1 MVNYRRDR
9 LEGGTYFFTLA
20 LQNRQSQLL
29 TKYINELRKS
39 FHQAQKNNHFIV
51 DAVVVLPEHLH
62 AVMTLPDG
70 DSNYSLRWRQ
80 IKTYFLKAL
89 VKEGECITKN
99 QRNEYNLWQKRF
111 WEHRVRDEQDL
122 ITHVDYIHYN
132 PVKRGWVNQVQDWP
146 YSSFHRYVGKGLLQK
161 DWGGGISSLNS
172 FGELG

>member
-1 MVNYRRDR
+1 
-9 LEGGTYFFTLA
+9 
-20 LQNRQSQLL
+20 
-29 TKYINELRKS
+29 
-39 FHQAQKNNHFIV
+39 
-51 DAVVVLPEHLH
+51 
-62 AVMTLPDG
+62 MTLPDG

-111 WEHRVRDEQDL
+111 WEHRIRDEQDL

-132 PVKRGWVNQVQDWP
+132 PVKHGWVNQVQDWP
-146 YSSFHRYVGKGLLQK
+146 YSSFHRYVDKGLLQK

-172 FGELG
+172 FGELD